1 MRSFLGKHLE
11 LVLIVSTVVLV
22 GVMAFCFVWSIVFAS
37 QNLNAVFQFKAT
49 VPQTAGFNLTGAQ
62 QLNLRGLVQ

>member
-49 VPQTAGFNLTGAQ
+49 APYAP
-62 QLNLRGLVQ
+62 RP